1 MHAIEFEADI
11 ENGVIRI
18 PDASEHLRQPLGLN
32 TISINLK

>member
-1 MHAIEFEADI
+1 MHAIEFEVDI

-18 PDASEHLRQPLGLN
+18 PDAYKHFRQPPGLN